1 MIRAEQTIVALATP
15 PGQGALAVIRVSGP
29 KAIAIT
35 ASVFKGKPL
44 TEQATHTIHYGHIV
58 TGDQVIDEVMISL
71 FRAPRSFTAED
82 TTEISCH
89 GSPFIAQQIIALLIR
104 QGAIAAQPGEFT
116 MRAFLHGRIDLSQAE
131 AVADVIQAQ
140 SEAALRLA
148 LDQMKGGFARQINVL
163 RQQLIDYKALIELEL
178 DFGEEDVAFADREKM
193 IGLMNELQAVIRP
206 LAASFASGQVIREG
220 IQTVLAGKPN
230 AGKSTLLNALLQDE
244 RALVS
249 DIAGTTRD
257 TIEEALHIEGMLF
270 RFIDTAGLRES
281 TDVIEQMGISRTRE
295 RIRKAQLLVL
305 LFDLEQADIDEIR
318 QQLAEADMGERPVL
332 LVGNKA
338 DKLDTTDTER
348 RLREI
353 ETLGYPLMP
362 ISALRGEGIG
372 ELRRA
377 LVEAGQREWKPAEG
391 GVVISNMRHY
401 EALLRADR
409 ALEEVR
415 EGLEGGA
422 TGEILSLSLRE
433 ALEALG
439 EISGQISN
447 EEVLG
452 SIFGRFCIGK

>member
-29 KAIAIT
+29 QAIAIT
-35 ASVFKGKPL
+35 ASVFKGKAL
-44 TEQATHTIHYGHIV
+44 TEQPSHTIHYGHIV
-58 TGDQVIDEVMISL
+58 AGDSVVDEVMISL

-104 QGAIAAQPGEFT
+104 QGAMAAQPGEFT

-140 SEAALRLA
+140 SDAALKLA
-148 LDQMKGGFARQINVL
+148 LDQMKGGFARQIKAL

-193 IGLMNELQAVIRP
+193 MGLMNELQAVIRP

-220 IQTVLAGKPN
+220 LQTVLAGKPN

-257 TIEEALHIEGMLF
+257 TIEESLHIDGLLF

-281 TDVIEQMGISRTRE
+281 TDLIEQMGISRTRE
-295 RIRKAQLLVL
+295 RIRQAHLLVL
-305 LFDLEQADIDEIR
+305 LFDLEQSRVEDIR
-318 QQLAEADMGERPVL
+318 QQLEEADMGERPVL

-338 DKLDTTDTER
+338 D
-348 RLREI
+348 RLSAEACEEKI
-353 ETLGYPLMP
+353 KGIKQLGHNVLG
-362 ISALRGEGIG
+362 ISALRGEGIDA
-372 ELRRA
+372 LRQA

-415 EGLEGGA
+415 EGLEGSA